1 MNTIAIFGSII
12 GLLGFFTVVLYI
24 IKKVKEA

>member
-12 GLLGFFTVVLYI
+12 GLLGFFTVVVYI
-24 IKKVKEA
+24 IKKAQEA